1 MAHDINLSADEK
13 HKAKMKTIVKVT
25 IILSAVTGIEF
36 FLAFIMGAGTARTS
50 LFFILTIVKAYYIVS
65 EFMHLGHEA
74 KSLQWSIIFPL
85 AFVVWLIVALLVE
98 GDTVYDIRSFF
109 GLL

>member
-1 MAHDINLSADEK
+1 MAHDINLSAEEK

-25 IILSAVTGIEF
+25 AILSILTAIEF
-36 FLAFIMGAGTARTS
+36 AVAFIWEANVWRTS
-50 LFFILTIVKAYYIVS
+50 LFFVLTIFKAYYIVS

-74 KSLQWSIIFPL
+74 KSLRLSVILPL
-85 AFVVWLIVALLVE
+85 LFIVWLIIALLVE
-98 GDTVYDIRSFF
+98 GDTVYELRSIF